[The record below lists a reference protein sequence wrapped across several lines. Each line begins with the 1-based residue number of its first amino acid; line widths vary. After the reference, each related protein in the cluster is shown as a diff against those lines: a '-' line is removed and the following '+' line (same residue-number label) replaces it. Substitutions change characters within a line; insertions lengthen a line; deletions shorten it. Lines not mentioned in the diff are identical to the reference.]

1 MKLILSNIEDS
12 YETENL
18 IRLFFPDADFKSEDG
33 DFVRFSK
40 KGSVFE
46 AEVLVGGKQAQIKR
60 EAKDDFQSFAVLYDA
75 LKEVSSR
82 NIEWGLLTGVR
93 PIKLVLDLIN
103 KGLSE
108 DEIFAVL
115 ENKYKLSSN
124 KANLSYKTA
133 VVEKDI
139 LNKTNEKD
147 ISLYVGIPFCPTRCS
162 YCSFVCEGI
171 ERHKDLVPKY
181 VSLLSEEIK
190 ITAEIINR
198 LGLNLKTVYVGGGT
212 PTSLEA
218 EELKNLL
225 QTINESTRGQKIAE
239 FTVEAGRPDT
249 ITLEKLLVLKEM
261 GVGRISINPQT
272 LNDDILKTIGRHH
285 TVEQFYESF
294 YLAESLNAF
303 QINVDLIAGLPK
315 DSEESFKN
323 TIEKTVSLNPANITL
338 HTLTLKRS
346 SDIYLEKDLYSTYKT
361 ISERVKAA
369 DEYIMK
375 NGYHPYYLYRQK
387 NTIGGLEN
395 TGFSKKG
402 AEGLYNIF
410 IMDESQSILAC
421 GAGASSK
428 AVGKGGK
435 IVRSFNYKY
444 PLEYIK
450 NFSQVE
456 NRKKNFEKELKNY
469 LQK

>member
-46 AEVLVGGKQAQIKR
+46 AEVLVGGKRAQIKR

-190 ITAEIINR
+190 ITTEIINR

-218 EELKNLL
+218 SELESLL
-225 QTINESTRGQKIAE
+225 KTINESTKGQKIEE

-249 ITLEKLLVLKEM
+249 ITLEKLLVLKDM

-272 LNDDILKTIGRHH
+272 LNDDILRAIGRHH

-303 QINVDLIAGLPK
+303 QINVDLIAGLPNE
-315 DSEESFKN
+315 SEASFKN

-346 SDIYLEKDLYSTYKT
+346 SDIYLEKDLYSTYKD
-361 ISERVKAA
+361 ISERVKEA

-375 NGYHPYYLYRQK
+375 NGYRPYYLYRQK

-428 AVGKGGK
+428 AVGGGGK

-444 PLEYIK
+444 PLEYIR
-450 NFSQVE
+450 NFSEIE
-456 NRKKNFEKELKNY
+456 NRKKKFEKELKSY